1 MIKVSRLN
9 NEEYLL
15 NPHLIEVIEA
25 TPDTVIT
32 LTTGK
37 RFVVKEKIDEVVKRI
52 FEYRRMIGDRSF
64 TDYDTLNVSPEDDS
78 S

>member
-9 NEEYLL
+9 NEEYML

-37 RFVVKEKIDEVVKRI
+37 RFVVKEKIDEVVRRI
-52 FEYRRMIGDRSF
+52 FEYRRIIGDRNF
-64 TDYDTLNVSPEDDS
+64 TDFDTLNVTTGEDDE
-78 S
+78 